1 MNTRLRSSNVHGRRW
16 YLESPSRRAPRTH
29 PYLGCPPSLHLSVR
43 PHVSYQA
50 ILSTLLFSQNMS
62 VTPVEVESISPPT
75 GSAKPK
81 PTYTD
86 GNITVYSIPLFPK
99 VDRDAHP
106 QLQEDPSSKRKRR
119 ASSASPPRRDT
130 DAGFSAESEN
140 LPLEERMRLNG
151 FLPTNL
157 VGKDAEQWR
166 EMVIKNMFPAKG
178 SKSGKGTDAG
188 VDADPPYVSALR
200 RHPGSFNPAGSDKQ
214 LPRMNFTKDSELITP
229 KRKPSLAYIVM
240 GPKTRGK
247 FDAKKADE
255 LGLKGRL
262 RGVLAN
268 GTAVTFT
275 TTDARGKEIERT
287 VKPEE
292 CVGPGDNPAVCTG
305 FARFL
310 SFRNRLPRFPLG
322 CDHPRHPHC
331 RAYTG
336 CHFCIHRIGFLRQVQ
351 VEKSGR
357 PSRVS
362 DKCRLSS
369 LWTRCYRRLEVS
381 SVHARI

>member
-1 MNTRLRSSNVHGRRW
+1 
-16 YLESPSRRAPRTH
+16 
-29 PYLGCPPSLHLSVR
+29 
-43 PHVSYQA
+43 
-50 ILSTLLFSQNMS
+50 MS

-99 VDRDAHP
+99 VDRDAHT

-275 TTDARGKEIERT
+275 TTDVRGKEIERT

-369 LWTRCYRRLEVS
+369 LWTRCYRRFEVS